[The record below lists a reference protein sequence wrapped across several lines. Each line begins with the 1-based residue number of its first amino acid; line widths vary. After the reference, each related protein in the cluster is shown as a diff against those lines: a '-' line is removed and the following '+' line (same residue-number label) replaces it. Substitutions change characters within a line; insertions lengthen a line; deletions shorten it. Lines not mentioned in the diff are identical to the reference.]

1 MHNQVYILSNTFS
14 SPYKDEQQSRLIAVC
29 GTLDAGTEEMLKRVD
44 PSWRKG
50 FEWNKEW
57 DGSEERLF
65 AYAGDYW

>member
-1 MHNQVYILSNTFS
+1 
-14 SPYKDEQQSRLIAVC
+14 
-29 GTLDAGTEEMLKRVD
+29 MLKRVD

-65 AYAGDYW
+65 AYAGDYWWYLTPRELV